1 MAVIELKWTRD
12 GCVMGFVADWGDVAA
27 IDIWPHE
34 KGGWSWCVIT
44 DDAEEEVPQGWDPTL
59 EAAKKHSESAYL
71 DWRDVIEGRK
81 AVPDEHDETA
91 DLLLPRAIAWSTCAV
106 SCAVRVFCFVPVPAQ
121 ALCNLGSRRLTAFPQ
136 SEFCTA
142 LRKSH
147 ILQTLNG
154 QSAQ

>member
-1 MAVIELKWTRD
+1 MIEIGWNEK
-12 GCVMGFVADWGDVAA
+12 GIVMGSTADWGDLAA
-27 IDIWPHE
+27 VNIWPHE

-91 DLLLPRAIAWSTCAV
+91 DIVAEAVAQERAAVVAWLHHEAIRNEGGAIAWEDSELRLVAG
-106 SCAVRVFCFVPVPAQ
+106 AIER
-121 ALCNLGSRRLTAFPQ
+121 GEHRR
-136 SEFCTA
+136 E
-142 LRKSH
+142 
-147 ILQTLNG
+147 G
-154 QSAQ
+154 DE